1 MKIELVGTGAI
12 YTKYNGACTL
22 INEDTIVDMPNGT
35 LKQLL
40 KKNYTPEKIK
50 TILITHM
57 HGDHTADVPFFL
69 KYVYNFSKI
78 DNEILII
85 GPKGIED
92 KIVQLFG
99 AYNFENKKEIEQ
111 AMKIKYI
118 ELEQENTVIQNIN
131 GYKIQSIL
139 VSHGEERP
147 AYGYVINDDIGLT
160 EDSGICSG
168 VEEIVRN
175 SKITIADTSLFE
187 GDSCHMGIDNIKYL
201 VEKYEKQIITTHLR
215 DTTREKLKNDKIN
228 NVLVVEDGYTFEI

>member
-50 TILITHM
+50 T
-57 HGDHTADVPFFL
+57 
-69 KYVYNFSKI
+69 
-78 DNEILII
+78 ILII

-160 EDSGICSG
+160 GDSGICSG